1 MCAARALT
9 FLKFCE
15 AVGMQEPEVSMP
27 EITIDVTS
35 EGEEE
40 TRTTPHKRSHGG
52 FRSTQCFGDKLMALE
67 AHNIR
72 QFLTERR
79 CCCGEDCLLKLSFK
93 GQEGERIVY
102 DLRSQRFESESI
114 ASSQ

>member
-52 FRSTQCFGDKLMALE
+52 FRNTKCFGDKLMALE
-67 AHNIR
+67 RGAQHLGISYRKAVLLWRRLPSQTVIQGTRGGAH
-72 QFLTERR
+72 
-79 CCCGEDCLLKLSFK
+79 C
-93 GQEGERIVY
+93 V
-102 DLRSQRFESESI
+102 RFAI
-114 ASSQ
+114 TKI